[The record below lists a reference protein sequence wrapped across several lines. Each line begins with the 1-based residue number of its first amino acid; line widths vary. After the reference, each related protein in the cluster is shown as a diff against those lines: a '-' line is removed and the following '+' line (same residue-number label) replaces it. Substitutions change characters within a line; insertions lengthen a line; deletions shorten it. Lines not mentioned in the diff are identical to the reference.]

1 MGAKSQSAIVGIFV
15 LVAVAVLVAMVFAI
29 SGMFGGDVKEFHVE
43 FAFAGGIEPGT
54 TVRYAGGP
62 KVGRVEHVQ
71 IDPQN
76 PALIDITFAVQSS
89 LPVKTDSRVKILS
102 MSPLGDNHL
111 EIFPGTPQS
120 PAAAPGSMLHSDAYL
135 DFNALAEKINDMAPQ
150 AQQLL
155 ATLNDR
161 ATELRVTIDR
171 VNGLLS
177 PQNQANL
184 SATLASTR
192 AMVDEDRPEVKATL
206 QHLNDVSTKLGPLL
220 DNVRKT
226 SDQANQTLNHID
238 AMIGENQP
246 DIRKAVQQL
255 RQALANMT
263 EITGKLDQT
272 LDVNSENID
281 ELLENLRLVSENMKE
296 FTDTIK
302 ARPYLLIR
310 SGSPK
315 EHKPGQQP

>member
-1 MGAKSQSAIVGIFV
+1 VGSKSQSAMVGIFV
-15 LVAVAVLVAMVFAI
+15 LVAAAVLIAMVFAI
-29 SGMFGGDVKEFHVE
+29 GGAFHGDVKKYHSE
-43 FAFAGGIEPGT
+43 FAFAGGIEQGT

-76 PALIDITFAVQSS
+76 PALIDITFDVQSS
-89 LPVKTDSRVKILS
+89 LPVKTDSHVKILS
-102 MSPLGDNHL
+102 MSPLGDNHI
-111 EIFPGTPQS
+111 EIFPGTPQAP
-120 PAAAPGSMLHSDAYL
+120 PAPAGSLLPGESYL
-135 DFNALAEKINDMAPQ
+135 DFNALAEKINDLAPQ

-155 ATLNDR
+155 ASLNDR
-161 ATELRVTIDR
+161 VTELKVTIDR

-192 AMVDEDRPEVKATL
+192 AMLDEDRPAVRATL
-206 QHLNDVSTKLGPLL
+206 QHVNEATIKLGPLL
-220 DNVRKT
+220 DSVKKT
-226 SDQANQTLNHID
+226 SEQANQTLDHID

-246 DIRKAVQQL
+246 DIHKAVEQL
-255 RQALANMT
+255 RQVLANTT
-263 EITGKLDQT
+263 ELTGKLDQT
-272 LDVNSENID
+272 LDVNAENID
-281 ELLENLRLVSENMKE
+281 ELLNNLRQVSENMKE

-310 SGSPK
+310 SGNPK
-315 EHKPGQQP
+315 EHKPGQQR